1 MPIDCISFRDTAYA
15 SKLICDYV
23 EKHPEL
29 QSLYNR
35 YPTLENFKP
44 QLYAK
49 KAEFST
55 EKRAVLVSALS
66 QQYAPLMPSEL
77 TASRIQSLAKK
88 NTFTVTTGHQ
98 LNLLGGPIY
107 FLYKIITTINL
118 AKDLKIKDPENNYIP
133 IFWMASE
140 DHDFEEINHFNF
152 QNKRFQWSK
161 KTSGAVGLLDTSELS
176 ELINVFSNVLGK
188 TTHAKALLELV
199 KNAYINHSNLA
210 DATRYLVHA
219 LFKGDNLLVVDG
231 NDPSL
236 KRLFISAFATELTS
250 SNAFKFISQT
260 IEELKAIDDDYKIQV
275 NPRDINLFYLKDNLR
290 ERIVRKEEVF
300 SVLNTQLSW
309 DLKGILE
316 ELNLYPE
323 RFSPNVIMRPL
334 YQETILPNLCYIGGG
349 GELSYWLQLKTYFE
363 SEQLNFP
370 ILLHRNSV
378 LLMHQKQ
385 QQKLDKLNVSVSDLF
400 KNKQALIDSQ
410 IKKISKFHIDFSEQ
424 KAVISQQFTV
434 LYDVASQTDKSFI
447 GAVSAQEKKQIKGLE
462 VLERRLLKA
471 EKNSHTNYID
481 RLEQIHLELFPNGSL
496 QERFLNFSEF
506 YLYYGDEFIER
517 LRLELAPLNQ
527 NFHIFSL

>member
-1 MPIDCISFRDTAYA
+1 MSYIDSNISNHLPKITLDYINEEK
-15 SKLICDYV
+15 KLN
-23 EKHPEL
+23 PF
-29 QSLYNR
+29 YNR
-35 YPTLENFKP
+35 PNNIDNYKSQFDEKINQYNNDFRIVLSN
-44 QLYAK
+44 QLK
-49 KAEFST
+49 KQYES
-55 EKRAVLVSALS
+55 VSDKS
-66 QQYAPLMPSEL
+66 
-77 TASRIQSLAKK
+77 IQNKQIEDLKLK

-98 LNLLGGPIY
+98 LNLFTGPLY
-107 FLYKIITTINL
+107 FFYKIIDTIIICN
-118 AKDLKIKDPENNYIP
+118 KLKKTYPYFNFIP
-133 IFWMASE
+133 VFWMASE

>member
-44 QLYAK
+44 QLDAK
-49 KAEFST
+49 KSEFST
-55 EKRAVLVSALS
+55 EKRTVLVSALT
-66 QQYAPLMPSEL
+66 QQYAQLMPSEL
-77 TASRIQSLAKK
+77 TTSRIQSLAKE

-118 AKDLKIKDPENNYIP
+118 AKELKIRDPENNYIS

-152 QNKRFQWSK
+152 HNKRFQWSK
-161 KTSGAVGLLDTSELS
+161 KTSGPVGLLDTSELS
-176 ELINVFSNVLGK
+176 ELINEFSNVLGK
-188 TTHAKALLELV
+188 SAHSKALLELV
-199 KNAYINHSNLA
+199 KNAYVNYSNLA

-219 LFKGDNLLVVDG
+219 LFDGDNLLIVDG

-236 KRLFISAFATELTS
+236 KRLFIPVVATELTS
-250 SNAFKFISQT
+250 SNAIKFISQT
-260 IEELKAIDDDYKIQV
+260 SEELKTIDDDYKIQV
-275 NPRDINLFYLKDNLR
+275 NPREINLFYLKGNLR
-290 ERIVRKEEVF
+290 ERIVRNEEVY
-300 SVLNTQLSW
+300 SVLNTKLSW
-309 DLKGILE
+309 NLQGILE

-334 YQETILPNLCYIGGG
+334 YQETILPNLCYIGGA

-370 ILLHRNSV
+370 ILLHRNAV
-378 LLMHQKQ
+378 LIMRKKQ
-385 QQKLDKLNVSVSDLF
+385 QQKLDKLNVSVLDLF
-400 KNKQALIDSQ
+400 QNKQTLIDSQ
-410 IKKISKFHIDFSEQ
+410 IKKTSKFIIDFSEQ
-424 KAVISQQFTV
+424 KAAISQQFLV
-434 LYDVASQTDKSFI
+434 IYNIASQTDKSFV

-471 EKNSHTNYID
+471 EKISHANYID
-481 RLEQIHLELFPNGSL
+481 SLEQIHLELFPNGSL

-506 YLYYGDEFIER
+506 YLDYGDEFIDR
-517 LRLELAPLNQ
+517 LRHELAPLNQ

>member
-44 QLYAK
+44 QLDAK

-77 TASRIQSLAKK
+77 TTSRIQSLAKK

-161 KTSGAVGLLDTSELS
+161 NTSGAVGLLDTSELS

-250 SNAFKFISQT
+250 SNALKFISQT